1 MQSQLPSLS
10 YTNLLDRGSISQ
22 NVSAER
28 MIQLEQEN
36 KSLNLLCSALKRDI
50 EALRK
55 FIRMNFE

>member
-1 MQSQLPSLS
+1 MDRASVSQ
-10 YTNLLDRGSISQ
+10 G
-22 NVSAER
+22 VSAER
-28 MIQLEQEN
+28 FTQLEQEN